1 LLFCVA
7 VASFL
12 LDRALR
18 LPRAHRAALL
28 VVWGAVVLHQVLRE
42 LVLPLARR
50 FPEEQLALEV
60 ERRSR
65 VPRDLLSSALELGGA
80 RAARQGFSP
89 QLTRQVVARAEA
101 ASQAIMPRA
110 LVDWSGV
117 KRSLILGAICL
128 SVSAIAVAAWPGT
141 ALLWA
146 RRNLLFAR
154 VEWPRKTHLE
164 LVGFAQAGRV
174 VPKGEDVRITVR
186 ARGVVPR
193 IARLKV
199 RFEPER
205 RSHAVVMNRVGP
217 DTFQAQISALHRSCT
232 FTVEA
237 GDGVLGPHR
246 LTVVE
251 RPRIARA
258 EIRLSPPAYL
268 GMAPRELAWNAPA
281 LSVPRGSEVRFA
293 LTATRPLSQ
302 ARVTVGENPPAA
314 LDIVGPDTAVFS
326 AAVDEDVRYEFQVR
340 DRAGLEMSEPLA
352 LVLHAVPDREPEVAL
367 AGEGIGEWVTADA
380 RLPLLVNVKDDHAA
394 ARAWLECNYP
404 GGVRQVVPR
413 LEGQRRKSL
422 SVRAVIDLADRG
434 LAPGDTI
441 TCVALAQDACTV
453 PAPNTGRSQPLAF
466 RVVTAQ
472 DLLASLLVRQQDVRQ
487 DLEQQ
492 IDRQRETVRRL
503 GSPGWGVA
511 SHTVAGPAL
520 AAEERAAAQV
530 VESRAEEYRRILLEM
545 LNNRLLTS
553 ARFGRHL
560 AGIVDTLQQ
569 IASPAGCMQRAAELL
584 SARDDP
590 AAAQEA
596 RALLEEAVDGL
607 ETVRFRML
615 LLETYAQVIVAV
627 EEIAEREQRLLEQ
640 TRVRYERML
649 KETLGEE

>member
-1 LLFCVA
+1 
-7 VASFL
+7 
-12 LDRALR
+12 
-18 LPRAHRAALL
+18 
-28 VVWGAVVLHQVLRE
+28 
-42 LVLPLARR
+42 
-50 FPEEQLALEV
+50 
-60 ERRSR
+60 

-394 ARAWLECNYP
+394 AR
-404 GGVRQVVPR
+404 
-413 LEGQRRKSL
+413 